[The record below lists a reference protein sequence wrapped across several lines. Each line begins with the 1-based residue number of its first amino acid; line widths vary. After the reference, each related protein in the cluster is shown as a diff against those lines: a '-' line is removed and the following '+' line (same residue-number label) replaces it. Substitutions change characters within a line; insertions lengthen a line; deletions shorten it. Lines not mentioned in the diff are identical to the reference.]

1 MENWKNGRHSL
12 RLSRAGGFLF
22 ASRAKVVQIKV
33 VNAPGKSLKGQLL
46 LDSGQ
51 LGGSFFQRTVVLIC
65 QHDAEGAF
73 GLVLN
78 RSLGRKVGEMIV
90 ADLPD
95 TLRESPLYL
104 GGPVQPT
111 ALSFLH
117 TDNFLPEADVLP
129 NLALGHSLDDL
140 VEVGESF
147 STQKKVKLFAGYA
160 GWSPGQLE
168 DEIKRKAWL
177 IFPASLELVFDT
189 PAEQLWSKILKRKG
203 GWRNKLLSQMPENL
217 AWN

>member
-1 MENWKNGRHSL
+1 MADTEKTLRGR
-12 RLSRAGGFLF
+12 
-22 ASRAKVVQIKV
+22 
-33 VNAPGKSLKGQLL
+33 LL

-78 RSLGRKVGEMIV
+78 RATGNKVGEMLV

-95 TLRESPLYL
+95 RLKELPLFL

-111 ALSFLH
+111 ALSYLV
-117 TDNFLPEADVLP
+117 ADTFIPDANVLP
-129 NLALGHSLDDL
+129 NLSLGHSLDSLVDL
-140 VEVGESF
+140 GESF
-147 STQKKVKLFAGYA
+147 SPSQKLRLFAGYT

-168 DEIKRKAWL
+168 DELKRKAWL
-177 IFPASLELVFDT
+177 THPASMDLIFESDPGELWRSV
-189 PAEQLWSKILKRKG
+189 LRLKR
-203 GWRNKLLSQMPENL
+203 GWKYKLLSQIPEDPSLN
-217 AWN
+217 